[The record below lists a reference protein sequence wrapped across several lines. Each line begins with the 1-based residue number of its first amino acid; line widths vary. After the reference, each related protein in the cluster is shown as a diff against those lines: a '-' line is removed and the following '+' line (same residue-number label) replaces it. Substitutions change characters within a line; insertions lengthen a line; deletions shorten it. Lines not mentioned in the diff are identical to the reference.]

1 MKTNLYL
8 QFILTVIA
16 INLTALTL
24 KQFDIIPSAYA
35 TSPTVTPPN
44 QSATTDVNIVSVNG
58 QRIYG
63 GLVPVTLKDI
73 ETNDKLAVEV
83 KGWQTYDV
91 PQVDIKRISTSD
103 KMNVEVKNNYVTVK
117 NY

>member
-24 KQFDIIPSAYA
+24 KQFDVIPSVHASGPVA
-35 TSPTVTPPN
+35 TPPN
-44 QSATTDVNIVSVNG
+44 QSAITDVNIVSVNG

-63 GLVPVTLKDI
+63 SLVPMTLKNI
-73 ETNDKLAVEV
+73 ETNNKLAVEV

-103 KMNVEVKNNYVTVK
+103 KLNVEVKNSYVTVK